1 MVSAFEENSFYNYS
15 LCFVR
20 EMDIL
25 PTEITSPWRESQET
39 DGQDWSGQCFADSA
53 LSFEDHVSL
62 SQKKLPYTGSRLQL
76 AVKRW
81 AGVCRP
87 LNVLPLYI
95 SV

>member
-39 DGQDWSGQCFADSA
+39 GGQDWSGQCFADSA
-53 LSFEDHVSL
+53 LSFEDHVGHCH
-62 SQKKLPYTGSRLQL
+62 KRNRLTR
-76 AVKRW
+76 VP
-81 AGVCRP
+81 VC
-87 LNVLPLYI
+87 
-95 SV
+95 S